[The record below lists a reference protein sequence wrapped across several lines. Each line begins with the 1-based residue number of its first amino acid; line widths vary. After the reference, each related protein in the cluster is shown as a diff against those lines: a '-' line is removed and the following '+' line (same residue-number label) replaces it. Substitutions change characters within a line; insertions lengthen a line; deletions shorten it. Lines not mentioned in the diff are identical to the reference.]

1 MRAMTFGAGVFG
13 ELDALREHMN
23 SLFRPL
29 ARNASLRAG
38 TSGFPPLNIGST
50 DDRYEIVVFAPGLEA
65 KDIQVSVED
74 SLLTIAGERSEK
86 AEKAEK
92 EAEGRTAHV
101 RERPL
106 GAFRRIVELPQD
118 ADPAQVQA
126 RYEDG
131 CLRITVNKREASRAR
146 QIEVQ

>member
-29 ARNASLRAG
+29 ARSASLRAG

-50 DDRYEIVVFAPGLEA
+50 DDRYEIVVFAPGLDA
-65 KDIQVSVED
+65 KEIQVSVED
-74 SLLTIAGERSEK
+74 SLLTIAGERGEQP
-86 AEKAEK
+86 
-92 EAEGRTAHV
+92 EAQPEGRTAHV

-118 ADPAQVQA
+118 ADPGQVQA